1 MEILFC
7 ADPLNS
13 KNVDS
18 DYVLEAQACSLP
30 YFIINDEIL
39 LNDINA
45 ALRWIPKTEKP
56 RLAIYR
62 GWMMTP
68 EKYSTLYHAL
78 SNHGVTLINT
88 PVQYQYC
95 HYLPENYPL
104 IQTLTPKTVWIKNG
118 DDFSINAIM
127 KVLEPFGSHPVIL
140 KDYVK
145 SQKHYWDQA
154 CFIPSAAD
162 IAAVSKVV
170 SRFIELH
177 APISPGGQVAGGLV
191 FREYVAFEPIGSHW
205 KSGMPLTLE
214 YRIFFLS
221 KKPVAV
227 YPYWDKGNYPPI
239 VPPLEPF
246 IEIAQRVNSQFFTMD
261 VAKSKD
267 FGWLIVELGDAQVAG
282 FPDHADLN
290 AFYSVFKRV

>member
-7 ADPLNS
+7 ANPLNS
-13 KNVDS
+13 KNVDN

-30 YFIINDEIL
+30 YFIINYEAL
-39 LNDINA
+39 LDDINA
-45 ALRWIPKTEKP
+45 ALRWIPKTEKT

-68 EKYSTLYHAL
+68 EKYTTLYHAL
-78 SNHGVTLINT
+78 ENKGVTLINT
-88 PVQYQYC
+88 PIQYQYC
-95 HYLPENYPL
+95 HYLPESYPL

-127 KVLEPFGSHPVIL
+127 KLLEPFGNHPVIL

-145 SQKHYWDQA
+145 SQKHYWNQA

-162 IAAVSKVV
+162 KVAVSKVV
-170 SRFIELH
+170 QRFIELQ
-177 APISPGGQVAGGLV
+177 GGQIAGGLV
-191 FREYVAFEPIGSHW
+191 FREYVAFEPIGTHW

-214 YRIFFLS
+214 YRIFFLY

-227 YPYWDKGNYPPI
+227 YPYWDNKKYPPI
-239 VPPLEPF
+239 ELPLEPF
-246 IEIAQRVNSQFFTMD
+246 LEIAQTVNSQFFTMD
-261 VAKSKD
+261 VAKSQD

-282 FPDHADLN
+282 LPDHADLKE
-290 AFYSVFKRV
+290 FYSVLEFI